1 VLKVADPATLKLK
14 ESGPSLLEVRVI
26 LKVPGIEPAS
36 AGLPSG
42 VMLRTGRFT
51 SFGGSVPNKV
61 VVA

>member
-1 VLKVADPATLKLK
+1 MFKVADPATLILK
-14 ESGPSLLEVRVI
+14 ESSPSLLEVRVI
-26 LKVPGIEPAS
+26 LKTPGIEPAS
-36 AGLPSG
+36 AGLLSG